1 MKRHLGYG
9 QFFTRG
15 RLCFPALAADAGCLH
30 SAGPSL
36 TEMSRRWME
45 KGKSKAM
52 EKLRLVF
59 VYKHEEK
66 RRSAAHRNSCNY

>member
-1 MKRHLGYG
+1 MKRHLGYC

-15 RLCFPALAADAGCLH
+15 RLFPGSGC
-30 SAGPSL
+30 
-36 TEMSRRWME
+36 RRWVLAFRRSQPHRDVTE
-45 KGKSKAM
+45 VDGEGKSKAM